1 MVERIEAA
9 GPAGPGTSGQKSPHH
24 LHWDIQDLNK
34 IDLYPLVN
42 IQKTMKNHHIYIN
55 GLLNICIYSIYIYT
69 YIIYRLLICNP
80 ASTPNQNCWFLCLES
95 RKKKR
100 ESNAMT

>member
-55 GLLNICIYSIYIYT
+55 GLLNICIYSIYIY
-69 YIIYRLLICNP
+69 IYHISFIDL
-80 ASTPNQNCWFLCLES
+80 
-95 RKKKR
+95 
-100 ESNAMT
+100 

>member
-24 LHWDIQDLNK
+24 LHWDIQDENK

-42 IQKTMKNHHIYIN
+42 IQKTMKKSPYLYKWFIEHMYIQ
-55 GLLNICIYSIYIYT
+55 YIYIYH
-69 YIIYRLLICNP
+69 ISFIDL
-80 ASTPNQNCWFLCLES
+80 
-95 RKKKR
+95 
-100 ESNAMT
+100 